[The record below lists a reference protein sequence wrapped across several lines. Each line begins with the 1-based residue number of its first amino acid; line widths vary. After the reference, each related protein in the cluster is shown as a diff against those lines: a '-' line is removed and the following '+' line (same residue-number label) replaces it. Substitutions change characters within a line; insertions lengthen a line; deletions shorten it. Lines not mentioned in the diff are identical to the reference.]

1 LIRLNIRPITPET
14 SYQMANGE
22 IDLAIGFLPQLEE
35 GFYQQ
40 KFFRQHYVVISSK
53 SHPRLDPII
62 SL

>member
-1 LIRLNIRPITPET
+1 
-14 SYQMANGE
+14 MANGE

-53 SHPRLDPII
+53 AIHV
-62 SL
+62 

>member
-1 LIRLNIRPITPET
+1 
-14 SYQMANGE
+14 MANGE

-53 SHPRLDPII
+53 SHPRLDRITYFRRLYARI
-62 SL
+62 SYRY